1 MYMQHLPFGSVYVI
15 AVKSMEW
22 CGWEE
27 NRTQLIRWE
36 LCEHTWGRNLIL
48 QSEWEEDEM
57 LGVVLLKPPFQLQ
70 LFLIFPRN
78 ENQSHSK
85 SKFFYGRVKWPWI
98 SRVSFLS
105 FLRHKLCLYAAFALK
120 DSFPGNGIW
129 NLPPALYLL
138 LSFNFVVWIVF
149 LFWRTKH
156 CNQAV
161 LIDVWNLIC

>member
-27 NRTQLIRWE
+27 NRTQLISWE

-78 ENQSHSK
+78 ETKVTPNQNSSMGEW
-85 SKFFYGRVKWPWI
+85 SDRG
-98 SRVSFLS
+98 
-105 FLRHKLCLYAAFALK
+105 
-120 DSFPGNGIW
+120 FPEY
-129 NLPPALYLL
+129 P
-138 LSFNFVVWIVF
+138 
-149 LFWRTKH
+149 FW
-156 CNQAV
+156 AS
-161 LIDVWNLIC
+161 